1 MYLTM
6 FASKSQLIS
15 LIGEPHKKNNSIL
28 RRVTY
33 LINDQKWSYQE
44 KNSIIIVS
52 KALGLSQHVNVK
64 VMI

>member
-15 LIGEPHKKNNSIL
+15 SIGEPHKKNKYIS

-44 KNSIIIVS
+44 QNSIIIVF
-52 KALGLSQHVNVK
+52 KALGLNQRVNVK
-64 VMI
+64 VN